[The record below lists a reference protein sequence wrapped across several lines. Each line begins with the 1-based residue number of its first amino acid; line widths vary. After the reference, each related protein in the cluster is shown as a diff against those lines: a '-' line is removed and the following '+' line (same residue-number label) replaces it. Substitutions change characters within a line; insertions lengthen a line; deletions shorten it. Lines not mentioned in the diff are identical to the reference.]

1 MVWVV
6 AQLSAEPEP
15 VGDAAFDGQVDVEEV
30 ELVELVELVVSVS
43 DDAESAEAVP
53 SEEVVLE
60 AVFDLVERCQ
70 QSP

>member
-1 MVWVV
+1 MVWTVT
-6 AQLSAEPEP
+6 QLSAEPEP

-30 ELVELVELVVSVS
+30 ELVGLVELVASVS
-43 DDAESAEAVP
+43 DDVESAEAVP

-60 AVFDLVERCQ
+60 TVFDLVERCQ